1 MALVYLGLGTN
12 LGNKERNLNEAIV
25 ALSGEVGEV
34 LCQSA
39 FYVSEPWGFTS
50 DNNFLNAVVLVQT
63 SLSPFD
69 VLSKTQQIER
79 SLGRETKSM
88 GEYLD
93 RLMDIDILFYDNL
106 IVDSP
111 ALKIPHPLI
120 ADRDFVLI
128 PLSEIA
134 PDLVH
139 PVLNRKIAELL
150 KS

>member
-39 FYVSEPWGFTS
+39 FYASEPWGFTS
-50 DNNFLNAVVLVQT
+50 DNNFLNAVVLVRT

-88 GEYLD
+88 DEYLD

-106 IVDSP
+106 IIDSP

-139 PVLNRKIAELL
+139 PVLNRKITELL

>member
-1 MALVYLGLGTN
+1 MALVYLGIGTN
-12 LGNKERNLNEAIV
+12 LGDKERNLNEAIV

-111 ALKIPHPLI
+111 TLKIPHPLI
-120 ADRDFVLI
+120 ADRDFVLV

-139 PVLNRKIAELL
+139 PVLNRKITELL

>member
-12 LGNKERNLNEAIV
+12 LGDKERNLNEAIV
-25 ALSGEVGEV
+25 ALSREVGEV

-63 SLSPFD
+63 SESPFD
-69 VLSKTQQIER
+69 VLSKTQQIEQN
-79 SLGRETKSM
+79 LGRETKSTD
-88 GEYLD
+88 EYLD
-93 RLMDIDILFYDNL
+93 RMMDIDILFYDNL
-106 IVDSP
+106 IINSP

-120 ADRDFVLI
+120 VDRDFVLI

-139 PVLNRKIAELL
+139 PVLNRKIIELL

>member
-12 LGNKERNLNEAIV
+12 LGNKERNLNDVIA
-25 ALSGEVGEV
+25 ALSREVGEV

-39 FYVSEPWGFTS
+39 FYMSEPWGFTS
-50 DNNFLNAVVLVQT
+50 DNNFLNVVVLVQT
-63 SLSPFD
+63 NESPFD
-69 VLSKTQQIER
+69 VLEKTQQIER
-79 SLGRETKSM
+79 NMGRETKLTD
-88 GEYLD
+88 EYLD
-93 RLMDIDILFYDNL
+93 RMMDIDILFYDNL

-139 PVLNRKIAELL
+139 PVLNRKIIELL

>member
-12 LGNKERNLNEAIV
+12 LGNKECNLNEAIV

-106 IVDSP
+106 IIDSP

-139 PVLNRKIAELL
+139 PVLNRKITELL

>member
-12 LGNKERNLNEAIV
+12 LGNKERNLNDVIA
-25 ALSGEVGEV
+25 ALSREVGEV

-39 FYVSEPWGFTS
+39 FYMSEPWGFTS
-50 DNNFLNAVVLVQT
+50 DNNFLNVVVLVQT
-63 SLSPFD
+63 NESPFD
-69 VLSKTQQIER
+69 VLEKTQQIER
-79 SLGRETKSM
+79 NMGRETKLTD
-88 GEYLD
+88 EYLD
-93 RLMDIDILFYDNL
+93 RMMDIDILFYDNL

-139 PVLNRKIAELL
+139 PVLNRKITELL
-150 KS
+150 KP